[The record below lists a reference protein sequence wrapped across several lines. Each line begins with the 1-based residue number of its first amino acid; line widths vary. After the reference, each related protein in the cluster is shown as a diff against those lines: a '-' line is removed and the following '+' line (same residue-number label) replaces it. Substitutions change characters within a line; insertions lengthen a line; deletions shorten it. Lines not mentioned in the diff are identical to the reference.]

1 MSDDTDE
8 RLIKP
13 PVVVESYGDLDG
25 KSRSAIRQAAATGH
39 VEVLANRVRSCA
51 RLSTNWT
58 RTAWAITRRRR
69 SGGPTI

>member
-25 KSRSAIRQAAATGH
+25 
-39 VEVLANRVRSCA
+39 EVAVGDPAGRRDRARRGAREPGEGVVRGF
-51 RLSTNWT
+51 
-58 RTAWAITRRRR
+58 RRIGRGR
-69 SGGPTI
+69 PGR